1 MIRVANKF
9 DIPRLR
15 KMLLNYQ
22 ASGAIKNLKIT
33 NEETGLRILSTIIV
47 GGGIGLVSEKNGVVT
62 GMLLAVC
69 VPFLWDNSQLIMS
82 EVAYWVEPEYRN
94 STAGYR
100 LLKKYTEMCEDLR
113 DSGRIVNYT
122 VSQLAGQELD
132 YSRFGFKP
140 IEQTWSI

>member
-15 KMLLNYQ
+15 EMLLNYQ
-22 ASGAIKNLKIT
+22 SAGVLRGLKIT
-33 NEETGLRILSTIIV
+33 NEQTGLKILSTIIA

-69 VPFLWDNSQLIMS
+69 TPFLWDNNQLIMS
-82 EVAYWVEPEYRN
+82 EIAYWVEPEYRN
-94 STAGYR
+94 TTAGYR

-122 VSQLAGQELD
+122 VSRMEGQDLD

>member
-1 MIRVANKF
+1 
-9 DIPRLR
+9 
-15 KMLLNYQ
+15 
-22 ASGAIKNLKIT
+22 
-33 NEETGLRILSTIIV
+33 
-47 GGGIGLVSEKNGVVT
+47 
-62 GMLLAVC
+62 MLLAVC